1 MRRDL
6 SIKSG
11 NLAGTSDFRV
21 VAKIKPGLIPSLDAM
36 TYKSRVKRVLR
47 TLHAGRAGGFEYEFA
62 RILSDAVE
70 RVGVIHSV
78 EIAVLEPEDTVLL
91 TVTFDGAWE
100 SYVRVIWQKVARL
113 LDLIFCNTVDYVNG
127 YESSYEKWGIWLKTH
142 QSEAYFLYTTPAL
155 TVDDTRYFKTQERV
169 QRREAGASGGTT
181 YHPYRIPTKISR
193 GNPCSA
199 RAARSVPIPPT
210 PDLASN

>member
-21 VAKIKPGLIPSLDAM
+21 VAKIKPGLIPSLDSM
-36 TYKSRVKRVLR
+36 TYKTRVKRVLR

-78 EIAVLEPEDTVLL
+78 GIAVLEPEDTVLL

-113 LDLIFCNTVDYVNG
+113 LDLIFCNTENYVNG
-127 YESSYEKWGIWLKTH
+127 YENSYEKWGTWLKNA
-142 QSEAYFLYTTPAL
+142 QSEAYFLYATPAL
-155 TVDDTRYFKTQERV
+155 TVDDTRYLKMQERV
-169 QRREAGASGGTT
+169 QRREAGAAAEQRIT
-181 YHPYRIPTKISR
+181 HIRIPTAEDI
-193 GNPCSA
+193 A
-199 RAARSVPIPPT
+199 RQS
-210 PDLASN
+210 LFGKG

>member
-21 VAKIKPGLIPSLDAM
+21 VARIKPGLIPSLDAM

-78 EIAVLEPEDTVLL
+78 GIAVIEPEDVVLL

-113 LDLIFCNTVDYVNG
+113 LDLVFCNTEDYVNG
-127 YESSYEKWGIWLKTH
+127 YENSYARFDRRRHPLS
-142 QSEAYFLYTTPAL
+142 Q
-155 TVDDTRYFKTQERV
+155 DTGTGAAPRGRL
-169 QRREAGASGGTT
+169 RR
-181 YHPYRIPTKISR
+181 
-193 GNPCSA
+193 
-199 RAARSVPIPPT
+199 RAAHH
-210 PDLASN
+210 AY